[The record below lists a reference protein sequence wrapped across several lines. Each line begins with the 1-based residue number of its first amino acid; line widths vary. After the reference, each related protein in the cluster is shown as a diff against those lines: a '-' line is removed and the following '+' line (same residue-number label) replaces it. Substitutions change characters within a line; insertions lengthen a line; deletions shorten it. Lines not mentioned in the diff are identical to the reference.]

1 MSATIKKKFQIV
13 CVLLCAVLTI
23 LNNARA
29 KPTIAFTLPPALTSI
44 PSLSSYTHQFVGRKI
59 SDQMKS
65 YSGQRFSN
73 ESLIMIYFNDQ
84 TIAVVELGPAKL
96 LLNCELIEI
105 YDDKEG
111 VMLLQ
116 KLSSINKPLE
126 ITFKDMVKLM
136 NQCDIVDKQNEM
148 NRHPHLSKEQRSVD
162 GGGAGLFPQ
171 NPFSLLSGIVPG
183 TKWCGTGDIAT
194 SYSDLGFEKTMDR
207 CCRQHDLC
215 PVKIRA
221 YQNRYNL
228 INNSLYSKSHCTCDD
243 MLFSCLKKTN
253 TSAAQVMGSIYFNLV
268 QVPCLQ
274 ETPKGLQFRKAREGF

>member
-1 MSATIKKKFQIV
+1 MS
-13 CVLLCAVLTI
+13 
-23 LNNARA
+23 
-29 KPTIAFTLPPALTSI
+29 
-44 PSLSSYTHQFVGRKI
+44 HQYIRTGN
-59 SDQMKS
+59 
-65 YSGQRFSN
+65 RFSN
-73 ESLIMIYFNDQ
+73 DSLVMIYYNDQ
-84 TIAVVELGPAKL
+84 TIAVTELGPAKL

-105 YDDKEG
+105 YDDNEG
-111 VMLLQ
+111 LKLLQ
-116 KLSSINKPLE
+116 RLSSINKPLE

-136 NQCDIVDKQNEM
+136 GQCDIVEKQNEL
-148 NRHPHLSKEQRSVD
+148 NRQPFLSKEQRSVND
-162 GGGAGLFPQ
+162 EDTSLFPQ

-183 TKWCGTGDIAT
+183 TKWCGTGDIAS
-194 SYSDLGFEKTMDR
+194 SYSDLGSEKTMDR

-274 ETPKGLQFRKAREGF
+274 ETPAGLRYRKAREGF